1 MMPRMV
7 VMMIPMFWSPGMMAR
22 AIRPTMNPT
31 MIMMMMLMR
40 VLLARVKGGN
50 VN

>member
-1 MMPRMV
+1 
-7 VMMIPMFWSPGMMAR
+7 MFWSPGMMAR

-40 VLLARVKGGN
+40 VLLD
-50 VN
+50 

>member
-1 MMPRMV
+1 MTMPMGC
-7 VMMIPMFWSPGMMAR
+7 SPGMTAR

-40 VLLARVKGGN
+40 VLLA
-50 VN
+50 